1 MIPRRCLDAGTARM
15 GEHDHVIVITLPRP
29 SSRSTE
35 DAVKRDPK
43 LQAHQF
49 QIIVATQ
56 TKNRSSTT
64 RSEPAW
70 LISHTTRNSGQV
82 PCPPKRNHQR
92 LSAILSNSISNSNI
106 LSRDGSILFQAT
118 QIQPPKSIVGRYT
131 RARKTAGRGNYVSR
145 FPLTL
150 PSLYPS
156 IPIFVSH
163 NRHHF
168 GRSLSEA
175 SFINQTSMMT
185 LRTRFPSSSE
195 VRLASSKA
203 RCASARPLNRCV
215 TMSSRLGSAGP
226 TVFFFCEQSMRI
238 PVA

>member
-1 MIPRRCLDAGTARM
+1 M
-15 GEHDHVIVITLPRP
+15 GETIMSLLLLCHGLRHDELRYCQERPRITKSSNFERASQQTRNQP
-29 SSRSTE
+29 STS
-35 DAVKRDPK
+35 
-43 LQAHQF
+43 H
-49 QIIVATQ
+49 
-56 TKNRSSTT
+56 
-64 RSEPAW
+64 SESAW
-70 LISHTTRNSGQV
+70 LISHSTQNPDQESRLS
-82 PCPPKRNHQR
+82 KRNHQR
-92 LSAILSNSISNSNI
+92 LSVILQNSVSNSNI
-106 LSRDGSILFQAT
+106 CSRDGSILFQAT
-118 QIQPPKSIVGRYT
+118 QTQHPKSIVGRYT
-131 RARKTAGRGNYVSR
+131 RARKTAGTGDYVSR
-145 FPLTL
+145 IPLTL

-163 NRHHF
+163 NRRHL
-168 GRSLSEA
+168 GQGTSEA

-195 VRLASSKA
+195 VRLANSKA